1 MTTPLADA
9 AHFSEKIA
17 QLPHCYQPND
27 AHRALP
33 RETSR
38 AQWGVADDA
47 VVLCAFHQSYKV
59 SAEVFD
65 AWCDLL
71 LEAPRAV
78 LWLLQWNTAVQTR
91 LTAAANERGVAAD
104 RLVFSPVLPFDAHL
118 DRLACADLYLDA
130 WPCNA
135 HTTASEALWA
145 GVPVVTLKGR
155 TFAQRVAASVLH
167 TAGLDELAC
176 ADVAS
181 YRALAL
187 ELATDPAR
195 RAALR
200 DRLVAQR
207 AASPLFDGAAFARD
221 IEALFERMW
230 ARAVEGK
237 APEHLPALADA

>member
-1 MTTPLADA
+1 
-9 AHFSEKIA
+9 
-17 QLPHCYQPND
+17 
-27 AHRALP
+27 
-33 RETSR
+33 
-38 AQWGVADDA
+38 
-47 VVLCAFHQSYKV
+47 
-59 SAEVFD
+59 
-65 AWCDLL
+65 
-71 LEAPRAV
+71 
-78 LWLLQWNTAVQTR
+78 
-91 LTAAANERGVAAD
+91 
-104 RLVFSPVLPFDAHL
+104 
-118 DRLACADLYLDA
+118 
-130 WPCNA
+130 
-135 HTTASEALWA
+135 
-145 GVPVVTLKGR
+145 VTLKGR

-207 AASPLFDGAAFARD
+207 AASPLFDGVAFARD